1 MQSIN
6 ELIDKV
12 ERYTNTVVQREFIS
26 KKNTVAYVL
35 LDNKPRVLKWFAP
48 GFRRNMKNEWFVLKQ
63 GSTALNIPYPYE
75 IDGGNN
81 VLIMS
86 YILGE
91 NLCDLVN
98 DGKTSFGE
106 KRRLM
111 VLLAD
116 WFARFHVFFKDDTRF
131 RIHGDSNLR
140 NFLFS
145 NHIWG
150 VDFEESR
157 VGKPSEDVAG
167 MCSSILSTDPM
178 FTTEKFQLC
187 EMFIESYSEL
197 VEWELKSI
205 NDEIAYALFEKIQ
218 WRPEQE
224 MILRRYAKKI
234 QREGLLLNHL

>member
-6 ELIDKV
+6 ELISKV
-12 ERYTNTVVQREFIS
+12 ERYTNTIVQREFIS
-26 KKNTVAYVL
+26 RKNTVAYVL

-48 GFRRNMKNEWFVLKQ
+48 AFKRNMRNEWFVLRQ
-63 GSTALNIPYPYE
+63 GSSALNIPHPYE
-75 IDGGNN
+75 IDSRNN

-91 NLCDLVN
+91 NLCDLIN
-98 DGKTSFGE
+98 DEKTTTGE
-106 KRRLM
+106 KQRLM
-111 VLLAD
+111 ILLAD
-116 WFARFHVFFKDDTRF
+116 WFAHFHVFFKDDNGF
-131 RIHGDSNLR
+131 RIRGDSMLR
-140 NFLFS
+140 NFIFS
-145 NHIWG
+145 DRIWG

-157 VGKPSEDVAG
+157 VGKPSEDIAG

-197 VEWELKSI
+197 VEWELEDI
-205 NDEIAYALFEKIQ
+205 NDEIAYALLEKIQ

-224 MILRRYAKKI
+224 KILRRYARRI
-234 QREGLLLNHL
+234 QEQGLLVNLL